1 LIKNFYRM
9 AFTFTLKHALTIPV
23 EVDSINHAA
32 VQQLSADEVRALPV
46 LQGNQRASLADFF
59 DVKQSASEA
68 DLMVWVGDCSRVK
81 AIGAELSSGVIR
93 IEGNAGM
100 HLGREMSGGQIQ
112 VQGDVA
118 DNLATA
124 MRGGEIQIAGN
135 AGDLVG
141 AAWPGSKRG
150 MNGGTILI
158 RGNAGREAGHRM
170 RRGVI
175 VVGGDLGDAA
185 GFDMIAG
192 SIFSFGK
199 IGACPGAGM
208 RRGTIAALGAVAEPE
223 LLPTFKYSCQY
234 RPAWLS
240 FFLRELKSVGFP
252 VPEDCLN
259 AEYRRYCGD
268 FLTLGKGEVLV
279 RQ

>member
-1 LIKNFYRM
+1 M
-9 AFTFTLKHALTIPV
+9 AFTFTLKHALTIPI

-32 VQQLSADEVRALPV
+32 VQQLSVDQVRALPV
-46 LQGNQRASLADFF
+46 LQGNQRTSLDDFF
-59 DVKQSASEA
+59 DVKCSSTES
-68 DLMVWVGDCSRVK
+68 DLLVWVGDCSRVK
-81 AIGAELSSGVIR
+81 AIGAELTSGSIR

-100 HLGREMSGGQIQ
+100 HLGREMSGGRIQ
-112 VQGDVA
+112 VQGDVS
-118 DNLATA
+118 DHLATA
-124 MRGGEIQIAGN
+124 MRGGEIQITGN

-158 RGNAGREAGHRM
+158 HGNAGREAGHRM
-170 RRGVI
+170 RRGTI
-175 VVGGDLGDAA
+175 VVGGDLDDAA

-199 IGACPGAGM
+199 MGMCPGAGM
-208 RRGTIAALGAVAEPE
+208 RRGTIAALGNSAEPE

-234 RPAWLS
+234 RPTWLS
-240 FFLRELKSVGFP
+240 FYLRELRSTGFP
-252 VPEDCLN
+252 VPEDCLD

>member
-1 LIKNFYRM
+1 M

-59 DVKQSASEA
+59 DVKQSATEPN
-68 DLMVWVGDCSRVK
+68 LMVWAGDCTRVK
-81 AIGAELSSGVIR
+81 AIGAELCSGSIR

-100 HLGREMSGGQIQ
+100 HLGREMSGGRIE

-118 DNLATA
+118 DLVATG
-124 MRGGEIQIAGN
+124 MGGGEIHITGN

-158 RGNAGREAGHRM
+158 RGSAGREAGHRM
-170 RRGVI
+170 RRGTI

-208 RRGTIAALGAVAEPE
+208 RRGTIAAMDASTQPE
-223 LLPTFKYSCQY
+223 LLPTFKFSCLHK
-234 RPAWLS
+234 PVWLS

-252 VPEDCLN
+252 VPEDCLD

>member
-1 LIKNFYRM
+1 M
-9 AFTFTLKHALTIPV
+9 AFTFTLKHALTIPI
-23 EVDSINHAA
+23 EVDSVNHAA
-32 VQQLSADEVRALPV
+32 VQQLSADEVRALPI
-46 LQGNQRASLADFF
+46 LHGNRRAAVADFF
-59 DVKQSASEA
+59 DVEHSSAEA
-68 DLMVWVGDCSRVK
+68 DLMVWAGDCSRVK
-81 AIGAELSSGVIR
+81 AIGAGLNSGSIR

-100 HLGREMSGGQIQ
+100 HLGREMSGGQIH

-118 DNLATA
+118 DHMATG
-124 MRGGEIQIAGN
+124 MRGGAIHVAGN

-170 RRGVI
+170 RRGTI

-192 SIFSFGK
+192 SLFSFGK

-208 RRGTIAALGAVAEPE
+208 RRGTIAALNASEEPE

-234 RPAWLS
+234 RPDWLS
-240 FFLRELKSVGFP
+240 FFLHELSSVGFP

>member
-1 LIKNFYRM
+1 M

-170 RRGVI
+170 RRG
-175 VVGGDLGDAA
+175 
-185 GFDMIAG
+185 
-192 SIFSFGK
+192 
-199 IGACPGAGM
+199 
-208 RRGTIAALGAVAEPE
+208 TIAALGTVAEPE